1 MLSFLKKRRFWIE
14 FVIWIG
20 LLIGVYAFTQWRG
33 SPMTVS
39 APHQL
44 PSLVVRSLSG
54 RLIEL
59 PAVPKRMILIN
70 FWAPDCPACLAE
82 TPALVQLQQWFGGK
96 SFSIIGI
103 GVNGSSAK
111 AVRARM
117 RELGINYPEY
127 LAAGQG
133 VSQALGGVVL
143 TPTSILVNGKGR
155 IVGRYVGAIAL
166 PVIVW
171 KLLWTWV

>member
-1 MLSFLKKRRFWIE
+1 
-14 FVIWIG
+14 
-20 LLIGVYAFTQWRG
+20 T
-33 SPMTVS
+33 
-39 APHQL
+39 
-44 PSLVVRSLSG
+44 
-54 RLIEL
+54 
-59 PAVPKRMILIN
+59 
-70 FWAPDCPACLAE
+70 
-82 TPALVQLQQWFGGK
+82 
-96 SFSIIGI
+96 
-103 GVNGSSAK
+103 AK

-171 KLLWTWV
+171 KLLWTWG